1 MFALLL
7 SLEFSYI
14 LFSLL
19 ELDQKYQMASLYL
32 SDGTTTYFT
41 CPSYL
46 SLVVAAAV
54 SFFFFLKYLQR
65 CNTCYYILPK
75 TASV

>member
-54 SFFFFLKYLQR
+54 SLFFFF
-65 CNTCYYILPK
+65 
-75 TASV
+75 S